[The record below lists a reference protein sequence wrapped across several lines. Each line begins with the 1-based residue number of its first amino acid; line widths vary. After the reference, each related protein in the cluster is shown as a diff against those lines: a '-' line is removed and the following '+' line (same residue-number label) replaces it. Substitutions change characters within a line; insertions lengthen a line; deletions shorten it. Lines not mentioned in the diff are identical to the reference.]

1 MTNGKGRTC
10 AFCRTK
16 LPKSDEE
23 YLVYLRKR
31 VELKD
36 PRAMLNMA
44 MNYGRGN
51 LGLSLD
57 QAKCI
62 DLLRQSAGLGLIDA
76 QHNLGNLHH
85 AGDMGLERNKEEGI
99 KYLEKAAGG
108 GDVFARHNLGV
119 IEYENGDHVA
129 AMRHCRLSASG
140 GYKPSIE
147 ALIVCFEEGLL
158 HHGDLSETLQVFYR
172 ARAEMRSEDR
182 DQFIECLKKT
192 GRYKEEY
199 DY

>member
-1 MTNGKGRTC
+1 MYKRQADLGCTINQYELGIFHHDGR
-10 AFCRTK
+10 
-16 LPKSDEE
+16 
-23 YLVYLRKR
+23 
-31 VELKD
+31 
-36 PRAMLNMA
+36 
-44 MNYGRGN
+44 
-51 LGLSLD
+51 
-57 QAKCI
+57 
-62 DLLRQSAGLGLIDA
+62 
-76 QHNLGNLHH
+76 
-85 AGDMGLERNKEEGI
+85 MGLEQNKEEAF
-99 KYLEKAAGG
+99 KYWEKAAEGG
-108 GDVFARHNLGV
+108 HILARHNLG
-119 IEYENGDHVA
+119 YMKYANGDHVV